1 MNLATFKR
9 LGQENAKKKKCCFW
23 SMGRHQNFI
32 LSFTDFYQFSS
43 FKLKNWVH
51 TILGMVELTLQNCPV
66 ESAGRN
72 IPHKYYILR
81 PRSAKSK
88 VKGHLQLYVAY
99 VNDGTEPP
107 RCVLTNFFLSIL
119 KFYPLDSQNTKKKLK
134 LKCWL
139 FLNNNCIL
147 VKLFQNKSKLRYCFL
162 WNLEFGV

>member
-1 MNLATFKR
+1 ML
-9 LGQENAKKKKCCFW
+9 L
-23 SMGRHQNFI
+23 
-32 LSFTDFYQFSS
+32 LSFFLILRSCQYWSAWKGPKRANFFKKMIQILHIKNEWILPFTFYQLSC

-147 VKLFQNKSKLRYCFL
+147 VKLFQKKPR
-162 WNLEFGV
+162 